1 MEFYFYH
8 IFIAVALVITVLVP
22 LICPR
27 TICTGLFPP
36 PYHFS
41 LCRISHKPWDQLFV
55 DRCIIHENHRLFH
68 FNAGVWTKCEM
79 QGQFFCW
86 LDKEKSKHPK
96 FHWANRNL
104 WRKKWPISFACSSK
118 VESLRQLDFGKDWH
132 NSDREGTFQRMHLFL
147 CFCLVSTLQ
156 LI

>member
-36 PYHFS
+36 PYRFS

-55 DRCIIHENHRLFH
+55 DKCIIHENHRLFH
-68 FNAGVWTKCEM
+68 FKASVWTKCEM

-86 LDKEKSKHPK
+86 LDKEKSKHQ
-96 FHWANRNL
+96 
-104 WRKKWPISFACSSK
+104 SS
-118 VESLRQLDFGKDWH
+118 
-132 NSDREGTFQRMHLFL
+132 
-147 CFCLVSTLQ
+147 
-156 LI
+156 I